1 MMRHISLAIALLFA
15 VLSLAPVC
23 RLTAQPLQ
31 EHPSPALQPD
41 GGAPASDN
49 RYTTHATLF
58 GIGRV
63 QQLDTYL
70 SPLNYKGPQVNF
82 LRETLRPT
90 HWKHV
95 SVQSLWQA
103 DLSMAKNNSGKMNL
117 MGGNMSF
124 DIGWHRNWLPAAIPH
139 LRLMAGGMAGGNI
152 GFLYHTRNSNNPAQ
166 ALASLRL
173 SASVAAIYG
182 FHIKRQHFHAR
193 YQLDM
198 PLAGI
203 MFSPNYN
210 QSYYE
215 IFTLGNSEHNVRFT
229 YPGNAPSF
237 RQQLTLDFP
246 LAGHTFRMGYLCDIR
261 QSHVNGL
268 KHHAYTH
275 AFMLGWVKHFTFHKR
290 DEAINLGFIL

>member
-1 MMRHISLAIALLFA
+1 MRHSRLAIALLC
-15 VLSLAPVC
+15 LSLAFNPTTQ
-23 RLTAQPLQ
+23 LQAQSSQHPSSELQPQSPSTAQ
-31 EHPSPALQPD
+31 
-41 GGAPASDN
+41 DN
-49 RYTTHATLF
+49 RCTTHATLF
-58 GIGRV
+58 GVGGVR
-63 QQLDTYL
+63 QLDTYL
-70 SPLNYKGPQVNF
+70 SPLNYRGPQVEF
-82 LRETLRPT
+82 MRETLRPT

-103 DLSMAKNNSGKMNL
+103 DLSMTENRSGKMNM
-117 MGGNMSF
+117 MGGNMSY
-124 DIGWHRNWLPAAIPH
+124 DIGWHYNWLPPTIPH
-139 LRLMAGGMAGGNI
+139 LRLMAGGLVGGNI

-166 ALASLRL
+166 ALASIRL

-182 FHIKRQHFHAR
+182 FHIKRQHFNAR

-215 IFTLGNSEHNVRFT
+215 IFTLGHGEHNIRFT
-229 YPGNAPSF
+229 YPVNAPSL

-246 LAGHTFRMGYLCDIR
+246 LASHTFRVGYLCDIR
-261 QSHVNGL
+261 QSHVNQL

-275 AFMLGWVKHFTFHKR
+275 AFMIGWVKHFTFRKHA
-290 DEAINLGFIL
+290 EALSEGFIM

>member
-1 MMRHISLAIALLFA
+1 MMRHPSHAIAILGLFLSSFPGHLLQA
-15 VLSLAPVC
+15 QSLQQPSSSEWQLQVPLPV
-23 RLTAQPLQ
+23 Q
-31 EHPSPALQPD
+31 
-41 GGAPASDN
+41 DN
-49 RYTTHATLF
+49 RKTTHATLF
-58 GIGRV
+58 GVGRV
-63 QQLDTYL
+63 HQLNTYL
-70 SPLNYKGPQVNF
+70 SPLNYTGPQVEF

-103 DLSMAKNNSGKMNL
+103 DLSMAENKAGKTNL
-117 MGGNMSF
+117 MGGNMSY
-124 DIGWHRNWLPAAIPH
+124 DIGWHRNWLPAALPH

-166 ALASLRL
+166 ALASFRL

-182 FHIKRQHFHAR
+182 FHIKRQHFNAR

-215 IFTLGNSEHNVRFT
+215 IFTLGHRDHNIRFT
-229 YPGNAPSF
+229 YPGNAPSL

-246 LAGHTFRMGYLCDIR
+246 LARHTFRVGYLCDIR
-261 QSHVNGL
+261 QSHVNQI
-268 KHHAYTH
+268 KYHAYTH
-275 AFMLGWVKHFTFHKR
+275 AFMIGWVKHFTFHKHT
-290 DEAINLGFIL
+290 EASSEGFIM